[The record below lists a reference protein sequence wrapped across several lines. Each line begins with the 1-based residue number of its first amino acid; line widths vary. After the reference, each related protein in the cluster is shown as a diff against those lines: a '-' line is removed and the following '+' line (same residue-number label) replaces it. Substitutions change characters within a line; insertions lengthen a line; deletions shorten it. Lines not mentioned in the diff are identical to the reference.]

1 MSLCLLLFGVRK
13 MRANEFVKK
22 FGWDRAKREV
32 ALIGTIAAMCCD
44 GGFNDDLKR
53 LVESWELVEKLG
65 GLNKSKKVAKKSYD
79 SCSSIISDR
88 TTGFECKWVELN
100 KAIKDVESCQ

>member
-1 MSLCLLLFGVRK
+1 MGMK
-13 MRANEFVKK
+13 ATEFVKK

-32 ALIGTIAAMCCD
+32 DLIGTIAAMCCED
-44 GGFNDDLKR
+44 DFNNDLKH
-53 LVESWELVEKLG
+53 LIDSHELVEKLG

-88 TTGFECKWVELN
+88 TTGFECKLVELN
-100 KAIKDVESCQ
+100 KAIADVESCQ